1 MTVIYVAPRQLLC
14 LGLQPSVTN
23 LLEQKVSEPALT
35 SLAEGRALAATRY
48 EGFGVSLPE
57 IKRTVSELLSQIG
70 RHGFF
75 AEYSKHDISHIDEVI
90 RLAEWLVDDDTKKI
104 MTDADWFLLTL
115 SIYFHDMGML
125 VTKDE
130 YQKREQSGFHD
141 FCRDNLFT
149 GPRAAEYKA
158 RVDELPP
165 EEREIFLYQEFVRFN
180 HARRIRQWIEGS
192 LSPDLGLATAATAE
206 IQRVIANLDPTLRR
220 DLALVAESHHL
231 DDLDDLTKYKLVQ
244 PYGSTDAETAN
255 IQYCAILLRAADLLH
270 MRRDRT
276 PSVLFRIINPTDP
289 ISQREWAKQNAVRR
303 VMPRLGLNEEGV
315 PDDKAPKDTIEIH
328 ATFTEENGFFGLTS
342 FLSYV
347 AQELRKCHD
356 WTETSRKAKGS
367 KYSFVWRR
375 VAEDQIETEG
385 FLRKTYS
392 FDLDQYK
399 ILDLLIG
406 HTLYNDTGVVLRE
419 LSQNGIDAIRLQE
432 DDDRRRGGPITS
444 GHLKVSWESKTRILT
459 VTDNGTGMTQD
470 IIEKHLLKVGSSRY
484 QDQKFKDAHPNF
496 SAISRFGIGILS
508 TFMVSDEVEIT
519 TCSLDEEKARKIS
532 LRSVH
537 GRYLVRLL
545 DKIRDQ
551 EALTLAPHGTQVR
564 LKVRSTANFGAIL
577 DVMRRWIVIPRCT
590 VTVSVDGGEPV
601 TIGFKS
607 TANAITSYLAEAGL
621 NTEGDAPQYKVFAR
635 NSDGVEFAYAAQWSS
650 YYKDWSIATAR
661 GRVGIAVPCTCVE
674 GIAVAFA
681 TPGMSGQTL
690 MAVANAT
697 GPNAPKTNVARSM
710 LEATPERNALYSS
723 IYGLYIDH
731 VKDEINRLIE
741 VEHYSLTWA
750 ANNAITLVP
759 FGLTGGID
767 SDAVLPNELREH
779 MKSLPIYIVE
789 KSGKRMNIDF
799 NDLTKEKTF
808 WTVDSQLVQSAEQ
821 LVRETKSNSTVSDI
835 VVALGDH
842 AQKLPTGTILY
853 NLDVSLTLRDS
864 VELEFEP
871 HEITASESLRRVDI
885 KWVEKIPQR
894 WVRVGELVK
903 RVVRGQTNQR
913 EIRTAE
919 YLEERLQ
926 RQARRPAYSTANINN
941 LWLAI
946 ADVPFRGIDGY
957 SGIVSRQRTF
967 LRGDIPITAFLRE
980 VSLDSAKQMV
990 SRLQVFCS
998 IFLAASDMAQD
1009 QAVAFASTQLRH
1021 IESDLGESVT
1031 EGKDE
1036 FLEAVRS
1043 SPLTRFDTS
1052 VWRSRGLGF

>member
-1 MTVIYVAPRQLLC
+1 M
-14 LGLQPSVTN
+14 SD
-23 LLEQKVSEPALT
+23 PALT
-35 SLAEGRALAATRY
+35 SLAERRALAATRY

-90 RLAEWLVDDDTKKI
+90 RLVEWLVDDDTKKA

-141 FCRDNLFT
+141 FCRDNLFS

-192 LSPDLGLATAATAE
+192 LSPDLGLAKAAAAE
-206 IQRVIANLDPTLRR
+206 VQRVLANLDPTLRR

-231 DDLDDLTKYKLVQ
+231 DDLDDLTKYKLIQ

-255 IQYCAILLRAADLLH
+255 IQYCALLLRAADLLH

-303 VMPRLGLNEEGV
+303 VMPRLGLNEEGI
-315 PDDKAPKDTIEIH
+315 PDEKAPKDTIEIH

-356 WTETSRKAKGS
+356 WAETSRKSKGS

-432 DDDRRRGGPITS
+432 DEDRRRGGPITP
-444 GHLKVSWESKTRILT
+444 GHLKVSWESKTRVLT

-519 TCSLDEEKARKIS
+519 TCSIDDEKARKIS

-545 DKIRDQ
+545 DKARDQ

-577 DVMRRWIVIPRCT
+577 NIMRGWIVIPRCT
-590 VTVSVDGGEPV
+590 VTVSVDGDEPV

-607 TANAITSYLAEAGL
+607 ATGAIDSYLAEAGL
-621 NTEGDAPQYKVFAR
+621 ITEGDTPQYKVFTR
-635 NSDGVEFAYAAQWSS
+635 NSDGVEFAYAGVWSS
-650 YYKDWSIATAR
+650 YYKDWSIATMHDNK
-661 GRVGIAVPCTCVE
+661 GGNPVPCTCVE
-674 GIAVAFA
+674 GIAVAFT
-681 TPGMSGQTL
+681 TPGMNGQSL
-690 MAVANAT
+690 IAVANAT
-697 GPNAPKTNVARSM
+697 GPSAPKTNVARSM

-723 IYGLYIDH
+723 LYGLYIDH
-731 VKDEINRLIE
+731 VKDEIKRLIE

-750 ANNAITLVP
+750 ANNAISLAP
-759 FGLTGGID
+759 FGLGGGID
-767 SDAVLPNELREH
+767 REAVLPKELREH
-779 MKSLPIYIVE
+779 MKSLPIYVVE

-821 LVRETKSNSTVSDI
+821 LVREAKSNSTVSDI
-835 VVALGDH
+835 VTALGDD
-842 AQKLPTGTILY
+842 AQKLPNGTIIY

-864 VELEFEP
+864 VELAFEP
-871 HEITASESLRRVDI
+871 CEISGSESLRRVDI
-885 KWVEKIPQR
+885 KWAEKASQR
-894 WVRVGELVK
+894 WVHVGDLTK
-903 RVVRGQTNQR
+903 RIVRGPNQR
-913 EIRTAE
+913 EIRVAD
-919 YLEERLQ
+919 YLERSMQ
-926 RQARRPAYSTANINN
+926 RQEFRRSTYSAANIQN
-941 LWLAI
+941 LWLAFPVI
-946 ADVPFRGIDGY
+946 LFRGVDEY
-957 SGIVSRQRTF
+957 SGIVSHQRTF
-967 LRGDIPITAFLRE
+967 LRGDIPITAFLRQ
-980 VSLDSAKQMV
+980 VSLDSEKQNTS
-990 SRLQVFCS
+990 SRLQVFCAV
-998 IFLAASDMAQD
+998 FLAASDAAQD
-1009 QAVAFASTQLRH
+1009 QAIGFASTQLRH
-1021 IESDLGESVT
+1021 IESDLGENVT

-1036 FLEAVRS
+1036 FLEALRL
-1043 SPLTRFDTS
+1043 SPLARFDTS
-1052 VWRSRGLGF
+1052 VWRSRGWGF